1 MVLRYGIP
9 NKGELVWVGG
19 RQEGGKLG
27 ELIAYKQNHIFKD
40 WDDVK
45 KNMQTIELIMSQICM
60 VRVRQQNMQV
70 NKVGNLLNQEMF
82 VGRIWME
89 MM

>member
-1 MVLRYGIP
+1 
-9 NKGELVWVGG
+9 
-19 RQEGGKLG
+19 
-27 ELIAYKQNHIFKD
+27 
-40 WDDVK
+40 
-45 KNMQTIELIMSQICM
+45 MQTIELIMSQICM

>member
-1 MVLRYGIP
+1 
-9 NKGELVWVGG
+9 
-19 RQEGGKLG
+19 
-27 ELIAYKQNHIFKD
+27 
-40 WDDVK
+40 
-45 KNMQTIELIMSQICM
+45 MQTIELIMSQICM
-60 VRVRQQNMQV
+60 VRVRQHNMQV

>member
-1 MVLRYGIP
+1 
-9 NKGELVWVGG
+9 
-19 RQEGGKLG
+19 
-27 ELIAYKQNHIFKD
+27 
-40 WDDVK
+40 
-45 KNMQTIELIMSQICM
+45 MSQICM

>member
-1 MVLRYGIP
+1 MSLLPI
-9 NKGELVWVGG
+9 NKS
-19 RQEGGKLG
+19 
-27 ELIAYKQNHIFKD
+27 YFKD
-40 WDDVK
+40 WDDV

-89 MM
+89 